1 MYVWTAKRRYITI
14 LGKKIEKSFKN
25 YALPSLRKLNEI
37 KLSTGFHRGSCFLLN
52 GALDE
57 GYNGG

>member
-25 YALPSLRKLNEI
+25 YTLPSLRKLNEI
-37 KLSTGFHRGSCFLLN
+37 KFSTGIPQGRLFF
-52 GALDE
+52 
-57 GYNGG
+57 Y